1 MTERAL
7 LLNQL
12 KNLKKSLKHFKRRAR
27 SFDEEALVDLLHEMI
42 QILELHE
49 VTIFHIE
56 EAVAL
61 KKAETA
67 ESRKILE
74 LHEVIISHIEEA
86 VALKKAEIAES
97 RNQTR

>member
-1 MTERAL
+1 MTTFESERAV

-12 KNLKKSLKHFKRRAR
+12 KNLKKSLKHFKKRAR

-49 VTIFHIE
+49 V
-56 EAVAL
+56 
-61 KKAETA
+61 
-67 ESRKILE
+67 
-74 LHEVIISHIEEA
+74 IISHIEEA

-97 RNQTR
+97 GNQTR